1 MKRTGGQI
9 LVDVLDTYGV
19 TTIFGIPGIHTLSV
33 YDELY
38 RHPRIH
44 HVVTRHEQG
53 AGYMAD
59 GYARVTGCVGVVL
72 TTTGPAAVNALT
84 PIGEANAE
92 SSPVLLIASGPD
104 ADMTPDSGYLHEMRD
119 QFQTLVSVTGQGK
132 RATSGDEIVSA
143 VEEAMAFPGRRRP
156 RPYALEIPIEVLK
169 DTYDTDSSLAE
180 TYPPV
185 VPEED
190 AIDRAA
196 DILFG
201 AERPLLFVGGGA
213 QNASREVLKLAERL
227 DAKVGASGN
236 GLGVVPADHPRF
248 VGTNEAPGWWVNR
261 ADVIVAIGTRFDART
276 RRWIGSPDAQLI
288 HIDLDPNVIGRK
300 LETDVALVGD
310 ASSTLSILASKIK
323 QQGSDWPEREQDGE
337 EQIDDKR
344 ATAILGAIRD
354 VLARD
359 AVLFNDMTLICY
371 QARRFF
377 DVYEPRTFHSP
388 ITYGSLGF
396 SVPAAIGAKIA
407 DRSRQVVALCG
418 DGGFMFTAQEL
429 LTAKQEALG
438 LPIVVFNDNCYSAIK
453 RAQDRE
459 YEGRN
464 FAVHLDNPDFQLF
477 AQSFGIPS
485 ERMVDCEALR
495 KGIRAALDRS
505 TPTLLEV
512 DLEGFVG

>member
-1 MKRTGGQI
+1 
-9 LVDVLDTYGV
+9 
-19 TTIFGIPGIHTLSV
+19 
-33 YDELY
+33 
-38 RHPRIH
+38 
-44 HVVTRHEQG
+44 
-53 AGYMAD
+53 
-59 GYARVTGCVGVVL
+59 
-72 TTTGPAAVNALT
+72 
-84 PIGEANAE
+84 
-92 SSPVLLIASGPD
+92 
-104 ADMTPDSGYLHEMRD
+104 
-119 QFQTLVSVTGQGK
+119 
-132 RATSGDEIVSA
+132 
-143 VEEAMAFPGRRRP
+143 
-156 RPYALEIPIEVLK
+156 
-169 DTYDTDSSLAE
+169 
-180 TYPPV
+180 
-185 VPEED
+185 
-190 AIDRAA
+190 
-196 DILFG
+196 
-201 AERPLLFVGGGA
+201 
-213 QNASREVLKLAERL
+213 
-227 DAKVGASGN
+227 
-236 GLGVVPADHPRF
+236 
-248 VGTNEAPGWWVNR
+248 
-261 ADVIVAIGTRFDART
+261 
-276 RRWIGSPDAQLI
+276 
-288 HIDLDPNVIGRK
+288 
-300 LETDVALVGD
+300 
-310 ASSTLSILASKIK
+310 STLSILASKIK
-323 QQGSDWPEREQDGE
+323 QQVSDWTEREQDGE